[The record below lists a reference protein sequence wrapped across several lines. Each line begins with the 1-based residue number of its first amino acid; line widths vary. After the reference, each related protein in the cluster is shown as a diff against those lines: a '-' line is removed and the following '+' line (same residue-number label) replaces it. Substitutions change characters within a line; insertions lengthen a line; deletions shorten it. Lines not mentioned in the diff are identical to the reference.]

1 MADNEILD
9 CLIRLQDVLQ
19 NKFELE
25 KQVEVLPAN
34 LREEEKKLRDAN
46 QKYLLLTEK
55 YNSVNDELKSL
66 SIRYDDAFKSRTEYE
81 KQMEFINTQ
90 REYEALYKQLEEAKL
105 QEQVLLKSRNAKK
118 AELSNLSAEL
128 DAEEKNLDEQKAIVE
143 AEHAKVDATLDRIY
157 AGIDELNAQCEEI
170 KGNVISPELYEKFC
184 NISKQKD
191 GIGIVPIHGQVCS
204 GCDMVLP
211 MQFVIDTRMKQLH
224 SEIEY
229 CPYCSRIIWYEKLDP
244 EVEKN
249 YIFEQLEPTKTDGG
263 KATAQK
269 TTSES
274 DSFDESMGMDEG
286 FEDF

>member
-25 KQVEVLPAN
+25 RQVEDLPAS
-34 LREEEKKLRDAN
+34 LRNEEKKLKEAN
-46 QKYLLLTEK
+46 QEYLLLTEK
-55 YNSVNDELKSL
+55 YNSVNEELKSL
-66 SIRYDDAFKSRTEYE
+66 SIRYDDAFNSRTEYE
-81 KQMEFINTQ
+81 KQVEFINTQ

-105 QEQVLLKSRNAKK
+105 QEQTLLKSRKAKK
-118 AELSNLSAEL
+118 SELEEISAQL
-128 DAEEKNLDEQKAIVE
+128 DEHEKNLDTQKSIVE
-143 AEHAKVDATLDRIY
+143 AEHAKVDATLDKIR
-157 AGIDELNAQCEEI
+157 DEIKSLNDQCEEI

-211 MQFVIDTRMKQLH
+211 MQFVIDTRLKQQH
-224 SEIEY
+224 NEIEY
-229 CPYCSRIIWYEKLDP
+229 CPYCSRIIWYEQLDP
-244 EVEKN
+244 EIEKN

-263 KATAQK
+263 KASSQK
-269 TTSES
+269 TSNDS

>member
-34 LREEEKKLRDAN
+34 LREEEKKFRDAN

>member
-143 AEHAKVDATLDRIY
+143 AEHAKVDATLDKIY

>member
-34 LREEEKKLRDAN
+34 LREEEKKLKDAN

-66 SIRYDDAFKSRTEYE
+66 SIRYDDAFNSRTEYE

-143 AEHAKVDATLDRIY
+143 AEHAKVDATLDKIY

-184 NISKQKD
+184 NISKQKN

-263 KATAQK
+263 KAPAQK
-269 TTSES
+269 VSNES

>member
-34 LREEEKKLRDAN
+34 LREEEKKLKDAN

-66 SIRYDDAFKSRTEYE
+66 SIRYDDAFNSRTEYE

-143 AEHAKVDATLDRIY
+143 AEHAKVDATLDKIY

-184 NISKQKD
+184 NISKQKN

-263 KATAQK
+263 KTPAQK
-269 TTSES
+269 VSNES